1 LKTESSGAR
10 LRDRERAN
18 GPVRTQGA
26 SRNVLRDASRGGSSL
41 QAYRIGLVLA
51 LVSLCSAWTCSAIVN
66 LRPCPDSVPY
76 PQIGALSPNPI
87 SAETVSVVLTVE
99 GTGFVPGSEI
109 LWNQYPLPTTFID
122 SRHLQTTI
130 TQETFDTYGGAAG
143 KNVWITV
150 TSPGSTYVEGCS
162 SGNSSK
168 LLLEID

>member
-1 LKTESSGAR
+1 MDLCERKVTFEMCRAMHR
-10 LRDRERAN
+10 LA
-18 GPVRTQGA
+18 GILCKP
-26 SRNVLRDASRGGSSL
+26 
-41 QAYRIGLVLA
+41 YRSGLVLA

-76 PQIGALSPNPI
+76 PQIGALSPNLI
-87 SAETVSVVLTVE
+87 SAGTVSVVLTVE
-99 GTGFVPGSEI
+99 GTGFVPQSEI

-130 TQETFDTYGGAAG
+130 TQETFDTYGGSVN

-150 TSPGSTYVEGCS
+150 TSPGGSYVEGCS
-162 SGNSSK
+162 NGGNSSM